1 MSPHLV
7 AGRRWRG
14 AGGRGGLPGMACW
27 EARRYAASAAAG
39 QVAALRAARQREAPR
54 AAAPVAAGQAA
65 AVVQRWPDSG
75 RCTMARDATRRRVL
89 AIGAVTL
96 PLAMAG
102 CKGLGALGT
111 PPKAAPGVAVTGD
124 AIMVETRLIAHYGA
138 VLAAV
143 PGLAG

>member
-1 MSPHLV
+1 MPDVSPSGCGPAV
-7 AGRRWRG
+7 ARGRRPGLAVPPRVG
-14 AGGRGGLPGMACW
+14 LTGRGGLPGMACW

-89 AIGAVTL
+89 VIGAVTL

-102 CKGLGALGT
+102 
-111 PPKAAPGVAVTGD
+111 
-124 AIMVETRLIAHYGA
+124 
-138 VLAAV
+138 
-143 PGLAG
+143 